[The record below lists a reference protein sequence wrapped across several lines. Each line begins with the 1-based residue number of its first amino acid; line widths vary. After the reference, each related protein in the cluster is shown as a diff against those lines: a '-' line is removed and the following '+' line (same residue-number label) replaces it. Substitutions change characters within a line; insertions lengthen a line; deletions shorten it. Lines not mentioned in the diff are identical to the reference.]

1 MAVLQWVLLQI
12 KLMLRQYSQSFVKGF
27 EDETVVTCNLYC
39 YTKQEDPFHIT
50 SLRQDKMIEVA
61 KLLFLNYLYWID
73 NITSLIVLFK
83 IYDIQ
88 TFKHQEMQFYYF
100 SLLILS
106 MYRQKDIHY
115 IWIQIN
121 QRSFNLYNYFL
132 REAIYV
138 NINIYGC
145 TFLRGTI

>member
-61 KLLFLNYLYWID
+61 KLLFLNYLYWIG

-121 QRSFNLYNYFL
+121 QRRFNLYNYFL
-132 REAIYV
+132 RDAIYV

-145 TFLRGTI
+145 IFLRGTI